1 MNIVILDGAT
11 AIMDDYNYDNL
22 CQLGTVTYYE
32 NTPSSLALVRARQAD
47 ILITNKVEISS
58 SLIDNCPNLKLIA
71 TQSTGY
77 NVVDF
82 EHAKTRNIPVCNIPA
97 YSTPSVAQHTI
108 ALLLEATNHVGAHS
122 ESVIKGDWTKSKD
135 FCYTLTPQIELYG
148 KTIGLIG
155 LGSIGKS
162 VAKIC
167 TALGMKVIACKR
179 TTTANSDIEICS
191 LEEIY
196 SASDIISLH
205 CPLTPETTHIIDN
218 DSIAKMRDN
227 VIIINTARGGLVDE
241 NALSTNLA
249 NGKIFAYCSDVLDIE
264 PQSVT
269 CPLLGADNTIIT
281 PHIAWASSEA
291 RARLLAILE
300 ENIKCYL
307 GGKVINCVNG
317 F

>member
-22 CQLGTVTYYE
+22 CQFGTVIYYE
-32 NTPSSLALVRARQAD
+32 NTPSIMVFDRARQAD

-58 SLIDNCPNLKLIA
+58 SLIDSCPNLKMIA

-82 EHAKTRNIPVCNIPA
+82 EHAKSRNIPVCNIPA

-108 ALLLEATNHVGAHS
+108 ALLLEATNHVGIHS
-122 ESVIKGDWTKSKD
+122 DSVAKGDWTRSKE
-135 FCYTLTPQIELYG
+135 FCYTLSPQIELYG

-155 LGSIGKS
+155 LGSIGMS

-167 TALGMKVIACKR
+167 SSLGMNVIAFKR
-179 TTTANSDIEICS
+179 TVVENSEIE
-191 LEEIY
+191 LVTLDEIF
-196 SASDIISLH
+196 SRSDIISMH
-205 CPLTPETTHIIDN
+205 CPLTQETSHIISN

-241 NALSTNLA
+241 SALSINLK
-249 NGKIFAYCSDVLDIE
+249 NGKIFAFCSDVLDIE
-264 PQSVT
+264 PQVIS
-269 CPLLGADNTIIT
+269 CPLLGADNAIIT

-291 RARLLAILE
+291 RGRLLTILE
-300 ENIKCYL
+300 DNIKAFL
-307 GGKVINCVNG
+307 AGKVINCVNG
-317 F
+317 L